1 MEHKNKERL
10 LLGVYKYLDNKG
22 FENFLAQVK
31 ELQTPKSIAEKQSGA
46 SYIPDLT
53 ATKDGTLCIF
63 ELVSGE
69 ANQEKTEQWI
79 KRWRALNQHASSQEG
94 KFYLIVHVDQ
104 FEEIIAI
111 INKHNLE
118 RIGIMQ
124 FESN

>member
-1 MEHKNKERL
+1 MEPKNKESL
-10 LLGVYKYLDNKG
+10 LLGVYKYLNNKG

-31 ELQTPKSIAEKQSGA
+31 ELQTPKSIAEKQSDA
-46 SYIPDLT
+46 TYIPDLT
-53 ATKDGTLCIF
+53 ATKDGTFCIF
-63 ELVSGE
+63 ELVLGE
-69 ANQEKTEQWI
+69 ADQETTEQWV
-79 KRWRALNQHASSQEG
+79 KKWKALNQHAFSQEG

-118 RIGIMQ
+118 NIGIMQ

>member
-1 MEHKNKERL
+1 MQHKNKERL
-10 LLGVYKYLDNKG
+10 LLGVYKYLNDKG

-31 ELQTPKSIAEKQSGA
+31 ELQTPESIAEKQSGA

-53 ATKDGTLCIF
+53 ATKDGTLCVF
-63 ELVSGE
+63 ELVSDD
-69 ANQEKTEQWI
+69 ANRETSEQLVKKWKT
-79 KRWRALNQHASSQEG
+79 LNQYASAREG

-111 INKHNLE
+111 IKKHNLE
-118 RIGIMQ
+118 NIGIMQ